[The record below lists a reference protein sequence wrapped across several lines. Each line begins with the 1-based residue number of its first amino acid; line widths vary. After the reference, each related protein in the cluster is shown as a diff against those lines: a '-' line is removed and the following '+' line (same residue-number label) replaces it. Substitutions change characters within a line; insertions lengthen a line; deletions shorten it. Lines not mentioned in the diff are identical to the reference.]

1 MKTSVFILVICTLIS
16 LSVSAQTKPES
27 KSDSVKIGFNSYQ
40 HTLNDT
46 LKLDNPFLEN
56 NLQLPYLKNKES
68 GSNLNLALIP
78 RYGHGFTKSNLEMP
92 VYNPNFRSKM
102 PIMKTDSTIHY
113 SMPIKRF
120 PCY

>member
-27 KSDSVKIGFNSYQ
+27 KSDSVKIGSNSFQ

-46 LKLDNPFLEN
+46 LKLDNPFIEN
-56 NLQLPYLKNKES
+56 NLQLPYQKNKQFS
-68 GSNLNLALIP
+68 SNLNLALIP
-78 RYGHGFTKSNLEMP
+78 RYGHGFTKSNFGMP

-102 PIMKTDSTIHY
+102 PIMKPDPTIHY
-113 SMPIKRF
+113 HMPIKHF
-120 PCY
+120 